1 MKSYLLFK
9 LISDKVFAFLFLTIL
24 SPIILFICLLIRIK
38 LGSPV
43 FFKQKRAGFL
53 GRNFT
58 IVKFRTM
65 KNIRDHNGNLLE
77 EKFRLTPFGSFLRNY
92 SLDEI
97 PSLLNILFGELS
109 FVGPRALKY
118 PAEMY
123 NDYQVRRLECRQGI
137 TGWAQINGRNSI
149 SWDEKFNLDIWYL
162 ENRNIFLDLKILFL
176 TIFKV
181 ILKKDI
187 NSNNSISMP
196 PFQGN
201 KKF

>member
-1 MKSYLLFK
+1 MKLYLLFK
-9 LISDKVFAFLFLTIL
+9 FISDKVFAFLLLILL
-24 SPIILFICLLIRIK
+24 SPLILIICVLIRIK
-38 LGSPV
+38 LGNPI
-43 FFKQKRAGFL
+43 FFRQKRYGFL

-65 KNIRDHNGNLLE
+65 KNIMDHDGNLLD

-97 PSLLNILFGELS
+97 PSLVNILFGELS

-118 PAEMY
+118 PAEIY
-123 NDYQVRRLECRQGI
+123 NDYQVKRLECRQGI

-162 ENRNIFLDLKILFL
+162 KHRSIFLDLKILFL
-176 TIFKV
+176 TFFKV

-187 NSNNSISMP
+187 NSKSSVSMP
-196 PFQGN
+196 LFQGN